1 MPGILLSGPAGGG
14 KSQLVRDLLRKAAV
28 PTVAA
33 DFQSLVVALLLLER
47 EPATGLYPVRPEW
60 VLPLAEYARQAIITG
75 ATAREISVITTNSDG
90 NPERRRS
97 LLARLG
103 PGATERIV
111 DPGID
116 PLLKRGWRIR
126 ERASFQTNAA
136 GQSTAGMD
144 EWGGSHG

>member
-14 KSQLVRDLLRKAAV
+14 KSQLVRDLLRKATV

-116 PLLKRGWRIR
+116 VVEARLADSGTGELSNECG
-126 ERASFQTNAA
+126 RAINRWY
-136 GQSTAGMD
+136 GRVGR
-144 EWGGSHG
+144 

>member
-14 KSQLVRDLLRKAAV
+14 KSQLVRDLLRKATV

-75 ATAREISVITTNSDG
+75 ATAREISIITTNSDG
-90 NPERRRS
+90 DPARRRS

-116 PLLKRGWRIR
+116 VVEARLADSGTGELSNECG
-126 ERASFQTNAA
+126 RAINR
-136 GQSTAGMD
+136 
-144 EWGGSHG
+144 WYGGVGR